1 MFQNA
6 LAKQAWRRGVAP
18 LVVVLSALCPYVG
31 AQAPEPAAEVRATL
45 ARCVE
50 AWNRHDPPAFGAA
63 CLTDDVWFS
72 ESDDS
77 FYRRNIGRA
86 KMLGMFDYNIR
97 NSDLQWEIVRVAP
110 QPDGTVAVGLKQ
122 RVGMLPRT
130 ASGYTQAFASDPSF
144 ARLRRDAGA
153 WKVFFFT
160 SHEGW
165 ARALLMELDKPA
177 AAASAPKAA
186 ARVVDAP
193 LAPGA
198 QPRAYSM
205 QFGTQGTSCF
215 HCHGNTPVV
224 SEDGDRGRIIA
235 AGAGAE
241 TAAALRSAMTTPRAG
256 GSMDTVLA
264 DPTLTDAHLDAIR
277 LWLRGL
283 RDGFAQ
289 QQADRIVIRNPR
301 SDRDPPARFARISA
315 EGGWRLPPGAGCRVG
330 RTLAGGAQCEIRLP
344 PGSRGDLVF
353 RFAPGG
359 GLEPQPVRLT
369 LDSR

>member
-1 MFQNA
+1 
-6 LAKQAWRRGVAP
+6 
-18 LVVVLSALCPYVG
+18 
-31 AQAPEPAAEVRATL
+31 
-45 ARCVE
+45 
-50 AWNRHDPPAFGAA
+50 
-63 CLTDDVWFS
+63 
-72 ESDDS
+72 
-77 FYRRNIGRA
+77 
-86 KMLGMFDYNIR
+86 
-97 NSDLQWEIVRVAP
+97 
-110 QPDGTVAVGLKQ
+110 
-122 RVGMLPRT
+122 
-130 ASGYTQAFASDPSF
+130 
-144 ARLRRDAGA
+144 
-153 WKVFFFT
+153 VFFFT

-165 ARALLMELDKPA
+165 ARALLMEMDKPA

-241 TAAALRSAMTTPRAG
+241 TAAALRRAMTTPRAG

-264 DPTLTDAHLDAIR
+264 DPALTDAHLDAIR

-283 RDGFAQ
+283 RDGYAE
-289 QQADRIVIRNPR
+289 QQADRIVIRSPR
-301 SDRDPPARFARISA
+301 SDRDPPARIARISA
-315 EGGWRLPPGAGCRVG
+315 EGGWRLPADAGCRVG

-344 PGSRGDLVF
+344 PGSRGALVF
-353 RFAPGG
+353 RLATGG
-359 GLEPQPVRLT
+359 VLEPQPVRLT